1 MPFLDHLEELRWR
14 ILWSLLA
21 LVVGSVIG
29 FYLLQQFDVFT
40 LLKKPIAPYLP
51 EGKLFITRPTDAFI
65 ITLKLSVVIGAVL
78 AAPVVFVQIWKFLAP
93 ALYEHEKRYIVPALI
108 AGLGLFLAGVVM
120 AYLWVLPAVFR
131 ILYGFRFGD
140 LEWIIT
146 ADAYFGFATQTILA
160 FGIMFQ
166 LPIVMV
172 LLSTL
177 GIVTPRTFSKQ
188 RPIALVLASI
198 VAALLTP
205 PDPMSMLMMMV
216 PLLLL
221 YEVGIIVARILR
233 KRGAARMLGT
243 SAIILVIAGTVAT
256 SSEAQERVRPPPRD
270 TLGRG
275 DSAVVRSDSL
285 LQRVDTAAA
294 RRLGLPSAPSRSF
307 PEADSVLATLLRR
320 QGYVS
325 TRYAGDSITLY
336 GERREI
342 VLVGSAMVE
351 REGST
356 LEAGTVS
363 FQQAD
368 CRLVAGG
375 TPRPALFDKGT
386 VLVGKDMR
394 YDTCEHRGT
403 VPSALTSFLQSGV
416 TWYLRGGLEVDSGST
431 RLYGS
436 RNRITS
442 CDHPSPHY
450 HISAGEVKWV
460 SNNVMVA
467 RPAVLYVRDVPIL
480 WLPFIFQDMRPG
492 RHSGLLV
499 PRFGFNDLVRPNEGY
514 RRHVSNIGYYFA
526 INDYLDFQ
534 ASIDWFSGNYVGLN
548 GQARY
553 RWLNRFVS
561 GQISASQIFEEG
573 IGDAPGGRSMRLQW
587 LHQQSFDSRTR
598 LTANV
603 DYATSARVVEQNSI
617 DPFLQTATLSS
628 RVNFSKQFGWGT
640 LSLGGNHTQDLSNGT
655 VTQTLPSL
663 SLTPSPIEIF
673 GDVTWSPSFS
683 LTNARTLDQGPP
695 VPVPLPAMGGQ
706 ELFDSVLTDSRNT
719 SFSFRTPLRVGRWNW
734 ANDVTVTDFWTSRD
748 QQGIVLPDPTS
759 PGDSVTRYYGE
770 DFRTEVDWN
779 TGINLPILFPS
790 TWKLQPSIGI
800 RNTTG
805 GAFLLRNRFTGG
817 DFVSQGKRLSVT
829 VSLTPT
835 FFGFFPGVGPLSRIR
850 HSLSPFLSWS
860 YAPSATVPEAYAN
873 ALDPSGRNPQRV
885 SPAVQRLSLS
895 LSQTFEGKLRPPPGD
910 TAATQGQ
917 QQQAR
922 KLKILSIQTSPMEY
936 DLEQAKEEGRNGWA
950 TQRLTNRFTSD
961 LLPGFSLSMAHDLW
975 DGPVGYDTTRFDPF
989 LTSISTRFTLSPR
1002 TFRSIFALLTGGD
1015 VTTDPQEPAAREA
1028 FDPEESVQPRGTG
1041 FGPPTRLDRGFDDG
1055 YGPRRGGGF
1064 QASVTYDDSRTRPRE
1079 TDAGEV
1085 IETPANRTLGL
1096 SLSFSPTAAWSVSW
1110 STQYNMTLK
1119 EFGQHVLRLSRDLHR
1134 WRATFAFLKAP
1145 NGNFAFNFYISLT
1158 DQPELKFQYDQR
1170 TLRK

>member
-29 FYLLQQFDVFT
+29 YYLLQQFDVFT

-51 EGKLFITRPTDAFI
+51 DGKLFVTRPTDAFI
-65 ITLKLSVVIGAVL
+65 ITLKLAVVIGAVL
-78 AAPVVFVQIWKFLAP
+78 ASPVVFAQVWKFLAP
-93 ALYEHEKRYIVPALI
+93 ALFEHEKRYIVPALI
-108 AGLGLFLAGVVM
+108 AGLGLFLAGVAM

-188 RPIALVLASI
+188 RPVALVLAAI

-205 PDPMSMLMMMV
+205 PDVFSMLMMMG

-221 YEVGIIVARILR
+221 YEAGILVSRIAR
-233 KRGAARMLGT
+233 KRGAGRMLGK
-243 SAIILVIAGTVAT
+243 SALVLAAVGVLA
-256 SSEAQERVRPPPRD
+256 SPASAQERVRPLPRD
-270 TLGRG
+270 TLGPR
-275 DSAVVRSDSL
+275 DSAVVRRDST
-285 LQRVDTAAA
+285 LQPVDTAAA
-294 RRLGLPSAPSRSF
+294 RRLGLPTAPSRPF
-307 PEADSVLATLLRR
+307 PQTDSILIRLLSLP
-320 QGYVS
+320 GYGS
-325 TRYAGDSITLY
+325 TRYAGDSITLF

-363 FQQAD
+363 FQQSN

-375 TPRPALFDKGT
+375 TPRPTLFDKGT

-450 HISAGEVKWV
+450 HISAGKVKWV
-460 SNNVMVA
+460 SNTIMVA

-480 WLPFIFQDMRPG
+480 WLPFIFQDVRPG

-526 INDYLDFQ
+526 INEYVDFQ
-534 ASIDWFSGNYVGLN
+534 ASLDWFSGNYVGLN
-548 GQARY
+548 GQTRY

-573 IGDAPGGRSMRLQW
+573 VGSAPGGRSMRLQW
-587 LHQQSFDSRTR
+587 VHQQSFDSRTR

-628 RVNFSKQFGWGT
+628 SINFSKQFSWGT
-640 LSLGGNHTQDLSNGT
+640 LSLGGNHRQDLSNGT
-655 VTQTLPSL
+655 VSQTLPSL
-663 SLTPSPIEIF
+663 SLTPSPIQLW
-673 GDVTWSPSFS
+673 GDATWSPSFS
-683 LTNARTLDQGPP
+683 LTNSRTLDQGPP
-695 VPVPLPAMGGQ
+695 VLVPLPTVGGQ
-706 ELFDSVLTDSRNT
+706 EIFDSVFTDTRNT
-719 SFSFRTPLRVGRWNW
+719 SISFRTPLRVGRWNW
-734 ANDVTVTDFWTSRD
+734 ANDITVTDFWTSRD
-748 QQGIVLPDPTS
+748 QQAIVLPDPTS
-759 PGDSVTRYYGE
+759 PGDSITRYYGE
-770 DFRTEVDWN
+770 DFRTDVDWN
-779 TGINLPILFPS
+779 TGINLPILFPAS
-790 TWKLQPSIGI
+790 WKFQPSIGI

-817 DFVSQGKRLSVT
+817 DFVSQGKRLSVS
-829 VSLTPT
+829 VSVTPT

-850 HSLSPFLSWS
+850 HSVSPFLSWS

-873 ALDPSGRNPQRV
+873 ALDPTGRNPQRL
-885 SPAVQRLSLS
+885 SPTVQRISLG
-895 LSQTFEGKLRPPPGD
+895 LSQTFEGKLKPPPGD
-910 TAATQGQ
+910 TAAVQGQ
-917 QQQAR
+917 QQAQ
-922 KLKILSIQTSPMEY
+922 KLKILSIQTSPIEY
-936 DLEQAKEEGRNGWA
+936 DFEQAKEEGRNGWA
-950 TQRLTNRFTSD
+950 TQRLTNRLTSD
-961 LLPGFSLSMAHDLW
+961 LLPGFSLSMSHDLW

-1002 TFRSIFALLTGGD
+1002 TFSSVLALLTGGD
-1015 VTTDPQEPAAREA
+1015 VTTSPQDTSGQELLESEEA
-1028 FDPEESVQPRGTG
+1028 VQPRGTG
-1041 FGPPTRLDRGFDDG
+1041 FGPPTRLDRGLGDG
-1055 YGPRRGGGF
+1055 YGQRRGRGF
-1064 QASVTYDDSRTRPRE
+1064 QASFTYDDSRTRPRAID
-1079 TDAGEV
+1079 TGEI
-1085 IETPANRTLGL
+1085 IETPANRTLGMAI
-1096 SLSFSPTAAWSVSW
+1096 SFAPTASWSVSW

-1145 NGNFAFNFYISLT
+1145 NGNFAFNFFISLT

-1170 TLRK
+1170 TLR